1 MDRQD
6 LYREHT
12 IVLFAAGVLALNYPL
27 LAIADRVLL
36 LLGIPLLYLFI
47 FLVWLVMI
55 VVTACIASRAEI
67 NNNGSEAD

>member
-6 LYREHT
+6 QYREHS

-36 LLGIPLLYLFI
+36 LLGIPLLYFFI
-47 FLVWLVMI
+47 FLVWLAMI
-55 VVTACIASRAEI
+55 VVMACIASRAEI
-67 NNNGSEAD
+67 NDTGSD